1 MRGLKIFSLAF
12 FSYLGLSLYANY
24 FDEGLRDTI
33 YSRGFE
39 PSMLVLGTVYAL
51 AFFAV
56 FALGYSVKIELP
68 PGFLAGLFLLLSLSW
83 PVVVTPLAL
92 VVLLAYRLR
101 ANPYRKF
108 PHLALL
114 VAFLIP
120 LFFYIAIGVP
130 LLDRSLRYE
139 LVGPLVLAAIL
150 AVIGMAYSGLSLRW
164 KTLLL
169 FVYSFL
175 FFLGT
180 FRSLILL
187 VYLAYFLTVYLSYP
201 RLKKWLVPLSV
212 LPLALV
218 VGMSGGLEAVFVRV
232 GFTFLVF
239 HNLVRLSLP
248 WGLFHGSLLLSN
260 NPRHLVASLFDGPT
274 NYTYFFF
281 GQPIADFGLLGLF
294 EAFLLGA
301 FLRDS
306 ERTPESLVTVL
317 SLMIYSIDPGV
328 DAFLLMFIVGV
339 VLFLKLEEKSM

>member
-39 PSMLVLGTVYAL
+39 LSMLVLGTVYAL

-56 FALGYSVKIELP
+56 FALGYSAKIELP
-68 PGFLAGLFLLLSLSW
+68 PGFLAGLFFLLSLSR
-83 PVVVTPLAL
+83 PVVITPVAFIVL
-92 VVLLAYRLR
+92 VAYKKGVNPFRL
-101 ANPYRKF
+101 F
-108 PHLALL
+108 PEESLL
-114 VAFLIP
+114 VSLLIP
-120 LFFYIAIGVP
+120 LSLYVIVGIP
-130 LLDRSLRYE
+130 LRDRCLRYE

-150 AVIGMAYSGLSLRW
+150 AVIGIAYSKLSLRW

-180 FRSLILL
+180 FRSLTLL
-187 VYLAYFLTVYLSYP
+187 VFLAYFLTVYIGYP
-201 RLKKWLVPLSV
+201 QLRKWLVPLSV
-212 LPLALV
+212 FPLALV
-218 VGMSGGLEAVFVRV
+218 VGMSGGLEAVFIRV

-294 EAFLLGA
+294 EAFLLGM

-328 DAFLLMFIVGV
+328 DAFLLMFIVSTL
-339 VLFLKLEEKSM
+339 LFLRMERKSV